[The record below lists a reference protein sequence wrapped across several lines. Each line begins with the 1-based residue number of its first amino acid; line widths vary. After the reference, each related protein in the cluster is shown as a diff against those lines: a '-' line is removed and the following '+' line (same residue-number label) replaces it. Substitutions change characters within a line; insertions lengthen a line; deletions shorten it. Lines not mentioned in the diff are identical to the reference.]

1 MIFGRHDVLM
11 DEKGRVAFP
20 AGLRPALAT
29 GGGADQGIGAL
40 DANMASDA
48 NTRFILTQALFEKC
62 LVAMTEA
69 AFNEQAMKIAALP
82 PSETAVSHFKRY
94 FIAPAMVAVIDKA
107 GRVNIPKEQ
116 REYASLDRE
125 CVWLGVVDRIELW
138 SRSRYDE
145 MRRLHAAENLDST
158 RDYLARHGL

>member
-29 GGGADQGIGAL
+29 GGGADQGMGAL
-40 DANMASDA
+40 DADTAGDA
-48 NTRFILTQALFEKC
+48 NTRFILTQSLFEKC
-62 LVAMTEA
+62 LVGMTEA
-69 AFNEQAMKIAALP
+69 AFAEQARKIAAMP
-82 PSETAVSHFKRY
+82 PSNSAVSLFKY
-94 FIAPAMVAVIDKA
+94 LFIAPATVAVIDKA
-107 GRVNIPKEQ
+107 GRVNVPKEL
-116 REYASLDRE
+116 REFASLERE

-138 SRSRYDE
+138 SRSGYDE
-145 MRRLHAAENLDST
+145 LRRRHAAENLDNT

>member
-29 GGGADQGIGAL
+29 GGEPDHLSAGADV
-40 DANMASDA
+40 ASDA
-48 NTRFILTQALFEKC
+48 NNRFILTQSIYEPC
-62 LVAMTEA
+62 LVGMTEA
-69 AFNEQAMKIAALP
+69 AFTEQAKKIAALP
-82 PSETAVSHFKRY
+82 PSHPAVSHFKRF
-94 FIAPAMVAVIDKA
+94 FIAPATVAIIDKA
-107 GRVNIPKEQ
+107 GRVNVPKEQ

-145 MRRLHAAENLDST
+145 LRRRHAAENLDNT
-158 RDYLARHGL
+158 RDYLAGHGL